1 MEFLISDHCEP
12 VRGKRVNVTSSSWK
26 RVECQMYSFEKK
38 ITLHTK
44 HSTYYILQQPYIVGH
59 RNGRVQRNLGLWG
72 DDDTE

>member
-1 MEFLISDHCEP
+1 MKFLLSDHCEP

-38 ITLHTK
+38 NNT
-44 HSTYYILQQPYIVGH
+44 TYQAWYILQQPYIVGH